1 MIYFDNASTTQ
12 IDSSVVSKMCSVL
25 SDVYGNSSGKY
36 HEQAQKANFIVKEA
50 RNIVSSFLNVESD
63 EIIFNSGASE
73 GNNHILKG
81 ISLLNPDSH
90 IITSKVEHNS
100 TLQACKDLAELG
112 YQITYL
118 NTNEFGIIDLNQLK
132 ESISTT
138 TKLVSIIWANN
149 EIGSLNNIEEISE
162 ICKEHNVFLH
172 VDATQAIGKIK
183 IDLKKLKV
191 DFLTFSGHKIYGPK
205 GVGVLYMRKDSY
217 GLFPEVKPLISGS
230 QEDDQRGGTLSTHN
244 IAGIGKAVE
253 VLNESLDEYIHHLK
267 ELEQHFIKRLK
278 DFNVIFNG
286 YIPTQKVLGIINIQL
301 PGVNNEIFLKENS
314 ETFALSTGS
323 ACSLSKPSNVLDKIG
338 LNKFQIRNSLRIS
351 FGKNNTIEEIDKF
364 INLLQATYNN
374 L

>member
-12 IDSSVVSKMCSVL
+12 IDPNVVDKMCSVL
-25 SDVYGNSSGKY
+25 SNVYGNSSGKY
-36 HEQAQKANFIVKEA
+36 HEQALNANSVIKEA
-50 RNIVSSFLNVESD
+50 RNIISSFLNVESN

-81 ISLLNPDSH
+81 IALSNPGSN

-112 YQITYL
+112 HEIIYL
-118 NTNEFGIIDLNQLK
+118 NTNEFGIIDLDQLK
-132 ESISTT
+132 KSINAE

-149 EIGSLNNIEEISE
+149 EIGSLNNIEEISK
-162 ICKEHNVFLH
+162 ICKEYNIFLH
-172 VDATQAIGKIK
+172 VDATQAIGKVK
-183 IDLKKLKV
+183 IDLKKLKI

-205 GVGVLYMRKDSY
+205 GIGVLYMRKDSY

-230 QEDDQRGGTLSTHN
+230 QEDDQRGGTLGTHN

-253 VLNESLDEYIHHLK
+253 VLNESLDEYIYHLK
-267 ELEQHFIKRLK
+267 ELEQHFIKKLK

-286 YIPTQKVLGIINIQL
+286 YIPTQKVFGIINIQL

-314 ETFALSTGS
+314 KTFALSTGS

-364 INLLQATYNN
+364 IDLLELKYND